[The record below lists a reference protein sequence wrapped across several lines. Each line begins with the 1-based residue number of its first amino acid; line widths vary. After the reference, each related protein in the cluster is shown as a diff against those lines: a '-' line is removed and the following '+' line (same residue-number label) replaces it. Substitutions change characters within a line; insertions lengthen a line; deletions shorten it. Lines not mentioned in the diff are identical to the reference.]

1 MLSHHIFIQPA
12 DINECELET
21 YPCHF
26 NANCTDTEGS
36 FNCTCNEGFEGNGF
50 SCAGTICI
58 ITFIIMYICTYTCAY
73 IHLSLICNSQ
83 IFQSVKERLT
93 IVTPMQLAQIR
104 LEVMSVIA
112 TLDLLE
118 MELCVQVSDHAVVRY
133 LKCTHH

>member
-1 MLSHHIFIQPA
+1 MSVNWRHIPA
-12 DINECELET
+12 ISMPTALT
-21 YPCHF
+21 QRAVSTAHVMK
-26 NANCTDTEGS
+26 ALKGMGS
-36 FNCTCNEGFEGNGF
+36 
-50 SCAGTICI
+50 AVQVQYALY
-58 ITFIIMYICTYTCAY
+58 TFIIMYICTYTCAY

-83 IFQSVKERLT
+83 IFQSVKERLM

-133 LKCTHH
+133 LKCTYL